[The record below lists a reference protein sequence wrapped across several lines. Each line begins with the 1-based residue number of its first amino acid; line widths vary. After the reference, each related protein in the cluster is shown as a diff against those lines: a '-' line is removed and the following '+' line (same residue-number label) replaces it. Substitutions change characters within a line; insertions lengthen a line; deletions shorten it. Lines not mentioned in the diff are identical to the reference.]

1 MSTLVTDPEIL
12 KQLAAVPY
20 EAEVSNN
27 SNNNDKTIPT
37 AVKKELNYSERL
49 NALVQNRAKEVSGT
63 FKKLEDAEIGYGS
76 AALRTVGKGFFGTA
90 GDVIGETV
98 ATGASAITPDFIE
111 DPFKQ
116 AMVSLVGEAVDSDV
130 GKEAV
135 KIWNGLDTNT
145 KANLESAGNI
155 VNFMLPKLKVSGVGT
170 KIKNKGQAIK
180 KARLSDYMKLPDSPS
195 QKVKE
200 ARRRFSDPVGHKQM
214 IDVISTVKGFNPN
227 VGLNVKSTK
236 KNLLLLEK
244 EINNT
249 EQKLKSLVNND
260 PRKINKQEVFDKISE
275 NISEE
280 MAERS
285 WLVTDQSINKSIE
298 LNLATAKK
306 ILDKHP
312 DTAAGLLKA
321 KREIQ
326 TLLDRKKLEQP
337 ANELTARDTITNTV
351 RKSVNEVLGSR
362 YSDDAFNSLMNREH
376 NLLKGVT
383 NLAEKYGA
391 ETDNVKVALK
401 FASQHPLLTMSAL
414 GGGGLVSGVLTNPTF
429 VYPGL
434 AAGAGYAIYR
444 GLPSGLKALGKSLE
458 VGSKQPLPL
467 TRTGL
472 LYGYDDDDEQK
483 EEEKIRLK

>member
-1 MSTLVTDPEIL
+1 MLKKVTDLTLLER
-12 KQLAAVPY
+12 LATAPY
-20 EAEVSNN
+20 ESDVPNN

-37 AVKKELNYSERL
+37 AVKKELSYSERV

-116 AMVSLVGEAVDSDV
+116 AMVSLAGEALDSDV

-135 KIWNGLDTNT
+135 KIWNSLDTNT

-180 KARLSDYMKLPDSPS
+180 KARISDYMKLPESSS
-195 QKVKE
+195 QKIKE
-200 ARRRFSDPVGHKQM
+200 AKRYFADPIGHKQM
-214 IDVISTVKGFNPN
+214 IDVVSSVKGFNPRK
-227 VGLNVKSTK
+227 GIE
-236 KNLLLLEK
+236 KNLLLIK
-244 EINNT
+244 KDIQTT
-249 EQKLKSLVNND
+249 ENKLQNLVNND
-260 PRKINKQEVFDKISE
+260 PRKINKQEVLDKISE
-275 NISEE
+275 NILEE
-280 MAERS
+280 MTERS
-285 WLVTDQSINKSIE
+285 WLVTDQSINKALE
-298 LNLATAKK
+298 LNLTVAKK

-312 DTAAGLLKA
+312 NTAAGLLKA
-321 KREIQ
+321 KREVQ
-326 TLLDRKKLEQP
+326 TLLNNKKLEQP
-337 ANELTARDTITNTV
+337 ASELTARDAITNTM
-351 RKSVNEVLGSR
+351 RKSVNEVLSSR

-383 NLAEKYGA
+383 NLAEKYGV
-391 ETDNVKVALK
+391 ETNNIKEALNFVK
-401 FASQHPLLTMSAL
+401 QHPLLSISAL
-414 GGGGLVSGVLTNPTF
+414 SGGGLVFGVLTNPAF
-429 VYPGL
+429 IYPTLGL
-434 AAGAGYAIYR
+434 SGGYAIYK
-444 GLPSGLKALGKSLE
+444 GLPPGLTALGKALE

-472 LYGYDDDDEQK
+472 LYGYDDDEKK